1 MNGAPC
7 KHQYLLWIKQ
17 FSVVSKNFLPFFN
30 AKERQ
35 EFSKLAVGV
44 SGPDGLYEGIR
55 DRIHITNATDNNHTD
70 VESTHQEERD
80 ILDEPNDTEFEI
92 DSTISQSK
100 KHEADEALDE
110 AFRIIKGKLH
120 TDPNLITGA
129 IKFAERVRGMSNPRL
144 ASALHCFGNE
154 KSSYSLKI
162 TKAAVRNAKRNKI
175 KVQPVAVKR
184 RKIAIGSSQKQSKRN
199 HQEFRSSIPSNT
211 QVQGK
216 RLHEFAKNVFN
227 NEPVAKKAG
236 RSMASVTKI
245 GRRKLLAKA
254 KH

>member
-1 MNGAPC
+1 MTQN
-7 KHQYLLWIKQ
+7 LRL
-17 FSVVSKNFLPFFN
+17 
-30 AKERQ
+30 
-35 EFSKLAVGV
+35 
-44 SGPDGLYEGIR
+44 
-55 DRIHITNATDNNHTD
+55 
-70 VESTHQEERD
+70 
-80 ILDEPNDTEFEI
+80 
-92 DSTISQSK
+92 TISQSK

-144 ASALHCFGNE
+144 ASALHCFGND

-175 KVQPVAVKR
+175 KSDLR
-184 RKIAIGSSQKQSKRN
+184 RKTSRQKQSKRN

>member
-1 MNGAPC
+1 MTQNL
-7 KHQYLLWIKQ
+7 KLT
-17 FSVVSKNFLPFFN
+17 LP
-30 AKERQ
+30 
-35 EFSKLAVGV
+35 
-44 SGPDGLYEGIR
+44 
-55 DRIHITNATDNNHTD
+55 
-70 VESTHQEERD
+70 
-80 ILDEPNDTEFEI
+80 
-92 DSTISQSK
+92 TIFQSK

-144 ASALHCFGNE
+144 ASALHCFGND

-162 TKAAVRNAKRNKI
+162 TKATVRNAKRNKI
-175 KVQPVAVKR
+175 KVQPEAVKR
-184 RKIAIGSSQKQSKRN
+184 RKTANGSRQKQSKRN